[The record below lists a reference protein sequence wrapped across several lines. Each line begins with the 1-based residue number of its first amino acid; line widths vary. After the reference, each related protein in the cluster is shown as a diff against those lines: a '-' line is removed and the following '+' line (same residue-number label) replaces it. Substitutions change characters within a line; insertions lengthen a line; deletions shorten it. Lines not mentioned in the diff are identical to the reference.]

1 MQIYNSLTNKKEEF
15 KTIVPN
21 EVSMYVCGPT
31 VYNYIHIGNSRPVI
45 FFDVVKRYFQ
55 YKGYKVTYASN
66 ITDVD
71 DKIIQKAIENN
82 CTEAE
87 ITKKYIDAFWEDV
100 KSLGSKRPD
109 VTPYATE
116 FIQPMIDFI
125 QSLIDKGHAY
135 EKDGDVY
142 FRVLSIDNY
151 GQLSNQRTEA
161 LEMGARISIEDKKES
176 PLDFTLWK
184 KTNEGIKWNSPW
196 GMGRPGWHTECV
208 VMIDSVFG
216 HKIDIHGGGTDLKFP
231 HHENEIAQSVACNNH
246 SLANF
251 WMHVGRL
258 DFNNEKMSKSLGNV
272 VWVKE
277 LLKEYHPNAF
287 RMLILNTNYRQP
299 INYTVDLMN
308 QFKAEYE
315 KLERS
320 YRQAFVYLDINDLF
334 NDLVDNDVM
343 KLFEQYMDDDFNT
356 ANVSTIIS
364 DLLKKMN
371 VALRNKNEELQV
383 LFNTLKVILDCLG
396 IDIPLKRFS
405 KEDKDVYFEWENA
418 RKNKDFGKADELR
431 GILVSKGL
439 L

>member
-1 MQIYNSLTNKKEEF
+1 M
-15 KTIVPN
+15 
-21 EVSMYVCGPT
+21 
-31 VYNYIHIGNSRPVI
+31 
-45 FFDVVKRYFQ
+45 
-55 YKGYKVTYASN
+55 
-66 ITDVD
+66 
-71 DKIIQKAIENN
+71 
-82 CTEAE
+82 
-87 ITKKYIDAFWEDV
+87 
-100 KSLGSKRPD
+100 
-109 VTPYATE
+109 
-116 FIQPMIDFI
+116 
-125 QSLIDKGHAY
+125 
-135 EKDGDVY
+135 
-142 FRVLSIDNY
+142 
-151 GQLSNQRTEA
+151 RTEA

-343 KLFEQYMDDDFNT
+343 KIFEQYMDDDFNT